1 MRQFIHN
8 SLRFDVHLRI
18 SSSLFFSNG
27 RRTIKPRVWN
37 SGVNRLIFYGSL
49 PEAIRKMIKFLD
61 LKKVN
66 QEYQQALTSAVQRV
80 SESGSYI
87 RGQEVS
93 AFEGDYASYTG
104 SKNCVGVGNGFD
116 ALRLIFKAWLISGVM
131 KEGDEVIVPA
141 NTYIASI
148 LAITDNRLV
157 PVLCEADIGT
167 YNIDSSL
174 IVRKISPRTR
184 AILLV
189 HLYGRNSF
197 SEGIRKIAA
206 ENNLRVIEDNAH
218 AAGCAFA
225 GKRTGSLGHA
235 AAHSFFPTKNLGAL
249 GDGGAVTTDDGE
261 LAAMVRTLGNYGSH
275 KKGVNNVQGVNSRL
289 DEMQAAVLRVKL
301 RGLDRDNDIRRSIAH
316 FYLRSIRNPRIVLP
330 SAPAGEEEHV
340 WHLFVVRCNKRDELQ
355 QFLADQG
362 VETMI
367 HYPLPPHLQGAYGEW
382 NQLKI
387 PLTERIHGKVL
398 SLPLHPALGRSEM
411 QKIVEVVNACQF

>member
-1 MRQFIHN
+1 
-8 SLRFDVHLRI
+8 
-18 SSSLFFSNG
+18 
-27 RRTIKPRVWN
+27 
-37 SGVNRLIFYGSL
+37 
-49 PEAIRKMIKFLD
+49 MIKFLD

-66 QEYQQALTSAVQRV
+66 QKYQPALTSAVQRV
-80 SESGSYI
+80 SESGCYI

-93 AFEGDYASYTG
+93 AFESDYASYTG
-104 SKNCVGVGNGFD
+104 TKYCVGVGNGFD
-116 ALRLIFKAWLISGVM
+116 ALRLIFKASLISGSM

-148 LAITDNRLV
+148 LAITENRLV
-157 PVLCEADIGT
+157 PVLCEPDTGT

-174 IVRKISPRTR
+174 IVRKISSRTR

-197 SEGIRKIAA
+197 VEEVRKIAD
-206 ENNLRVIEDNAH
+206 ENNLRIIEDNAQ
-218 AAGCAFA
+218 AAGCIFA

-275 KKGVNNVQGVNSRL
+275 KKGLNDVQGVNSRL

-301 RGLDRDNDIRRSIAH
+301 QGLDRDNDIRRSIAH
-316 FYLRSIRNPRIVLP
+316 FYLQTIRNPRIVLP

-355 QFLADQG
+355 RFLADQG

-367 HYPLPPHLQGAYGEW
+367 HYPLPPHLQGAYPEW

-387 PLTERIHGKVL
+387 PVTERIHGEVL

-411 QKIVEVVNACQF
+411 QKIGEIVNACPF

>member
-1 MRQFIHN
+1 M
-8 SLRFDVHLRI
+8 VAVI
-18 SSSLFFSNG
+18 SW
-27 RRTIKPRVWN
+27 RAIWN
-37 SGVNRLIFYGSL
+37 SAVNRLIFYGSL

-66 QEYQQALTSAVQRV
+66 QEYQPALTAAVQRV
-80 SESGSYI
+80 SESGTYI

-93 AFEGDYASYTG
+93 AFESDYASYTG
-104 SKNCVGVGNGFD
+104 TKYCVGVGNGFD
-116 ALRLIFKAWLISGVM
+116 ALRLIFKAWLNSHVM

-148 LAITDNRLV
+148 LAITENRLV
-157 PVLCEADIGT
+157 PVLCEPDICT
-167 YNIDSSL
+167 YNIDPSL
-174 IVRKISPRTR
+174 ILRKISSRTR

-197 SEGIRKIAA
+197 SEEMRKIADQ
-206 ENNLRVIEDNAH
+206 NNLRIIEDNAQ

-249 GDGGAVTTDDGE
+249 GDGGAVTTDDAE
-261 LAAMVRTLGNYGSH
+261 LAAMVRTLGHYGSH
-275 KKGVNNVQGVNSRL
+275 EKGLNDVQGVNSRL

-301 RGLDRDNDIRRSIAH
+301 HGLDRGNEIRRSIAH
-316 FYLRSIRNPRIVLP
+316 FYSQSIRNPRIILP
-330 SAPAGEEEHV
+330 SAPAREEEHV

-355 QFLADQG
+355 RFLADQG

-367 HYPLPPHLQGAYGEW
+367 HYPLPPHLQGAYPEW

-387 PLTERIHGKVL
+387 PVTERIHREVL

-411 QKIVEVVNACQF
+411 QKIVEIINACPL

>member
-1 MRQFIHN
+1 
-8 SLRFDVHLRI
+8 
-18 SSSLFFSNG
+18 
-27 RRTIKPRVWN
+27 
-37 SGVNRLIFYGSL
+37 
-49 PEAIRKMIKFLD
+49 MIKFLD

-66 QEYQQALTSAVQRV
+66 QEYQPALTSAVQRV

-157 PVLCEADIGT
+157 PVLCEPDIHT

-206 ENNLRVIEDNAH
+206 ENNLRVIEDNAQ

-301 RGLDRDNDIRRSIAH
+301 QGLDRDNDIRRSIAH

-387 PLTERIHGKVL
+387 PLTERIHGEVL